1 MDKQKRKP
9 IDLTPPGGGLLHRCT
24 RKFAILISLL
34 AALVVVGQPWI
45 GSRVDEEIHA
55 TLLQTIRDA

>member
-34 AALVVVGQPWI
+34 AALVVVC
-45 GSRVDEEIHA
+45 
-55 TLLQTIRDA
+55 